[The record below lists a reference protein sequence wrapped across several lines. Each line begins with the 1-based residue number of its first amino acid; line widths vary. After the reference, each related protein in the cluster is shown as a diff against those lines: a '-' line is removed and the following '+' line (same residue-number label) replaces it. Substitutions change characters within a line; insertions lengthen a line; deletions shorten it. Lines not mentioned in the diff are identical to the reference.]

1 MRFLRYLYILALVV
15 WLGGIV
21 VAGAIVAP
29 SIFGVLQEWNPIEG
43 RVLAGRV
50 FGEVLN
56 RLHWLAYA
64 MGSVMFVALTLHR
77 LLGARPE
84 KYGIRASIL
93 VLMLLVTAYSGFRV
107 APRIATLQGEVNGPI
122 AALADDDARK
132 VEFNNLH
139 RLANILFGAAAIG
152 GFALLWWEAR
162 E

>member
-1 MRFLRYLYILALVV
+1 MRLLRYLYILALVV

-29 SIFGVLQEWNPIEG
+29 SIFGVLQEWNPVEG
-43 RVLAGRV
+43 RVIAGRV
-50 FGEVLN
+50 FGEVLQ

-64 MGSVMFVALTLHR
+64 VGSVMFVALTLHR

-93 VLMLLVTAYSGFRV
+93 VLMLLVTAYSGFIV
-107 APRIATLQGEVNGPI
+107 TPQIGALQGTVNGPI
-122 AALADDDARK
+122 AALVDGDARK
-132 VEFNNLH
+132 VEFNSLH
-139 RLANILFGAAAIG
+139 RLANILLATSAIG
-152 GFALLWWEAR
+152 GFVLLWWEAR

>member
-1 MRFLRYLYILALVV
+1 MRLLRYLYILALVI

-29 SIFGVLQEWNPIEG
+29 SIFGVLQEWNPDEG

-64 MGSVMFVALTLHR
+64 MGSVMFATLTLHR

-93 VLMLLVTAYSGFRV
+93 VLMLLVTAYSGFMV
-107 APRIATLQGEVNGPI
+107 TPRIATLQGEVNGPI
-122 AALADDDARK
+122 AALAEDDVRK
-132 VEFNNLH
+132 VEFNDLH
-139 RLANILFGAAAIG
+139 RLANILLAASVVG
-152 GFALLWWEAR
+152 GFVLLWWEAR

>member
-1 MRFLRYLYILALVV
+1 MRFLRYLYILALVI

-29 SIFGVLQEWNPIEG
+29 SIFGVLQEWNPNEG

-50 FGEVLN
+50 FGEVLQ

-93 VLMLLVTAYSGFRV
+93 VLMLLVTAYSGFV
-107 APRIATLQGEVNGPI
+107 VTPRIVALQGMVNAPI

-132 VEFNNLH
+132 AEFSGLH
-139 RLANILFGAAAIG
+139 RLANILLATSVVG
-152 GFALLWWEAR
+152 GFILLWWEAS

>member
-1 MRFLRYLYILALVV
+1 MRFLRYLNILALVN

-29 SIFGVLQEWNPIEG
+29 STFGVLQDWNPNEG

-50 FGEVLN
+50 FGEVLQ

-64 MGSVMFVALTLHR
+64 MGLVMFVALTLHR

-93 VLMLLVTAYSGFRV
+93 VLMLLVTAYSGFV
-107 APRIATLQGEVNGPI
+107 VTPRIAALQSEVNGPI
-122 AALADDDARK
+122 AALVDGDARK
-132 VEFNNLH
+132 VEFNSLH
-139 RLANILFGAAAIG
+139 RLANILLATSAIG
-152 GFALLWWEAR
+152 GFVLLWWEAR

>member
-1 MRFLRYLYILALVV
+1 MRFLRYLYILALVI

-29 SIFGVLQEWNPIEG
+29 SVFGVLQEWNPVEG

-64 MGSVMFVALTLHR
+64 MGTVMFVALTLHR

-93 VLMLLVTAYSGFRV
+93 VTMMLVTAYSGFIVTPRV
-107 APRIATLQGEVNGPI
+107 AALQGEVNGPF

-132 VEFNNLH
+132 VEFNSLH
-139 RLANILFGAAAIG
+139 RLANILLGAAAVG
-152 GFALLWWEAR
+152 GFVLLWWEAR

>member
-1 MRFLRYLYILALVV
+1 MRLLRYLYILALVI

-29 SIFGVLQEWNPIEG
+29 STFGVLQDWNPDEG

-64 MGSVMFVALTLHR
+64 MGSVMFVTLTLHR

-93 VLMLLVTAYSGFRV
+93 ILMLLLTAYSGFVVTPRV
-107 APRIATLQGEVNGPI
+107 ATLQSGLNGPI

-132 VEFNNLH
+132 IEFNGLH
-139 RLANILFGAAAIG
+139 RLANILLGATVIG

>member
-1 MRFLRYLYILALVV
+1 MRLLRYLYILALVI

-29 SIFGVLQEWNPIEG
+29 SVFGVLQAWNPVDG

-50 FGEVLN
+50 FGDVLQ

-84 KYGIRASIL
+84 KYGIRASIMA
-93 VLMLLVTAYSGFRV
+93 VMLLVTMYSGFMVTPRV
-107 APRIATLQGEVNGPI
+107 AAIQAEVGGPV
-122 AALADDDARK
+122 AALADTDARK
-132 VEFNNLH
+132 VEFNRLH
-139 RLANILFGAAAIG
+139 GLANVLLAATAIG

>member
-1 MRFLRYLYILALVV
+1 MRFLRYLYILALVI

-29 SIFGVLQEWNPIEG
+29 SIFGVLQEWNPLEG

-50 FGEVLN
+50 FGEVLQ

-64 MGSVMFVALTLHR
+64 MGLVMFVTLTLHR

-93 VLMLLVTAYSGFRV
+93 VLMLLVTAYSGFV
-107 APRIATLQGEVNGPI
+107 ATPRIAALQGEVNG
-122 AALADDDARK
+122 AMATLVDGDARK
-132 VEFNNLH
+132 VEFNSLH
-139 RLANILFGAAAIG
+139 RLANILLATSAMG
-152 GFALLWWEAR
+152 GFVLLWWEAR

>member
-1 MRFLRYLYILALVV
+1 MRFLRYLYILALVI

-29 SIFGVLQEWNPIEG
+29 SVFGVLQEWNPIDG

-93 VLMLLVTAYSGFRV
+93 VLMLLVTAYSGFLVTPRV
-107 APRIATLQGEVNGPI
+107 AALQGEVNGPI
-122 AALADDDARK
+122 AALPDDDTRK
-132 VEFNNLH
+132 VEFNSLH
-139 RLANILFGAAAIG
+139 RLANILLATSAFG

>member
-1 MRFLRYLYILALVV
+1 MRFLRYLYILALVI

-21 VAGAIVAP
+21 VAGALVAP
-29 SIFGVLQEWNPIEG
+29 SIFGVLQEWNPGEG

-64 MGSVMFVALTLHR
+64 MGTVMFATLTLHR

-93 VLMLLVTAYSGFRV
+93 VLMLLVTAYSGFIV
-107 APRIATLQGEVNGPI
+107 TPRINALQGEVNGPI
-122 AALADDDARK
+122 AALADGDGRK
-132 VEFNNLH
+132 VEFDSLH
-139 RLANILFGAAAIG
+139 RLANILFGMTAIG

>member
-1 MRFLRYLYILALVV
+1 MRFLRYLYILALVI

-29 SIFGVLQEWNPIEG
+29 SIFSVLQEWHPIEG
-43 RVLAGRV
+43 RMLAGRV
-50 FGEVLN
+50 FGEVLQ

-64 MGSVMFVALTLHR
+64 MGLVMFVTLTLHR

-93 VLMLLVTAYSGFRV
+93 ILMLLVTAYSGFV
-107 APRIATLQGEVNGPI
+107 VTPRIAALQGEVNGPI
-122 AALADDDARK
+122 AALVDGDARK
-132 VEFNNLH
+132 VEFDSLH
-139 RLANILFGAAAIG
+139 RLANILLATSAIG
-152 GFALLWWEAR
+152 GFVLLWWEAS